1 MLILPVLFAITGPN
15 LAAIELVELLQANNI
30 AAPSEE
36 DCNFLQ
42 AAVDSFLKVA
52 IVPQPASFVP
62 SQEDAYVLWAQ
73 VLPKRCAWQRDDGVI
88 TSCPEDSPL
97 YNSDSSTCSIWNATH
112 SLLDGNG
119 MLQFSTDDIG
129 AEFANELEIR
139 KGGIQRICREGSG
152 FSPCGILEREDMLF
166 PDYSV
171 TVFYNENPTIS
182 LV

>member
-1 MLILPVLFAITGPN
+1 MFILPVLFAIRGPN

-36 DCNFLQ
+36 DCDFLQ
-42 AAVDSFLKVA
+42 AAVDSFLKLA

-88 TSCPEDSPL
+88 TSCLEDSPL
-97 YNSDSSTCSIWNATH
+97 YNSDSSTCNIWNATH
-112 SLLDGNG
+112 SLLDSDD
-119 MLQFSTDDIG
+119 MLQFSTDDIS
-129 AEFANELEIR
+129 AEFANELELR
-139 KGGIQRICREGSG
+139 KGGIQMICRKGSG
-152 FSPCGILEREDMLF
+152 FSPCGILERDDMLF
-166 PDYSV
+166 PNYNV